1 MRATPRLKAA
11 ATAFAQYSISSDDVL
26 KTVGVIHEV
35 VRENPGR
42 AEHPPYRLLTEMFF
56 SETFSE
62 VLDTTER
69 LISEARQKMSC

>member
-1 MRATPRLKAA
+1 M
-11 ATAFAQYSISSDDVL
+11 L

-42 AEHPPYRLLTEMFF
+42 AEHPPYRLLTEAFF